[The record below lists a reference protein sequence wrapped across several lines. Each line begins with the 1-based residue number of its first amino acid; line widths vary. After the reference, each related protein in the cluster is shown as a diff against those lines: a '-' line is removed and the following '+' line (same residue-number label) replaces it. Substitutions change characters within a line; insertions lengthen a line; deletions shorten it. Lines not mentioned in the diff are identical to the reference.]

1 MRREEDRRLFYV
13 GMTRA
18 RDELTLFFCA
28 GEGCS
33 FVQEVIYN
41 LPENRARREAE
52 QQAAKACAAQ
62 TAARSTRPA
71 VPLADVT
78 APGTVVEHLVF
89 GRGVVLEYDGKYLTL
104 QFADGRKRKLDAA
117 LVTQKG
123 MVRRVES

>member
-1 MRREEDRRLFYV
+1 
-13 GMTRA
+13 MTRA

-52 QQAAKACAAQ
+52 QQAQARAA
-62 TAARSTRPA
+62 TASAPQTRPA
-71 VPLADVT
+71 VPLSDVT
-78 APGTVVEHLVF
+78 EPGTVVEHLVF
-89 GRGVVLEYDGKYLTL
+89 GRGVVVAYDGKYLTL